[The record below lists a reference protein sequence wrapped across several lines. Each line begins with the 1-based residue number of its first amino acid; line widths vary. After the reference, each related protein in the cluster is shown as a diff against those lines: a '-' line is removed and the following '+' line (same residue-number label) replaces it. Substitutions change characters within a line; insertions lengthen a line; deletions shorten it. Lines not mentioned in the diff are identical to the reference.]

1 MRHLLNTAPFVCAFA
16 LLLVGP
22 SLVGCAEEPRTP
34 ASEPPVVDVNANPDK
49 AGDEPIDFNRDI
61 RPILSDRCFA
71 CHGPDAN
78 VAKDSGGFRLD
89 LFETATAPASSGDI
103 PIEPGD
109 ADASEVI
116 NRVTHTNPNLK
127 MPPPDSNLTLT
138 ASEIELLRRWIDQG
152 AEYQGHWA
160 YQTPVK
166 PALPDITHEDWARN
180 AVDVFIAARMEE
192 AGLSPSQE
200 ADRETLIRRL
210 SLDLIGLPPTPEQID
225 AFVNDASPDAYEK
238 LVDRLLASPHFGE
251 RLAIVWLDAARYGDT
266 NGFHHDNIRT
276 AWPWRQWVIEAFN
289 SNMPYD
295 QFVVEQLAGDLLPNA
310 TQSQVLASGFCRMHN
325 INDEGGALDEE
336 YIVEAVADRI
346 ETVATVFM
354 AQTYTCARCHDHKYD
369 PITQDDY
376 FSTWAYFN
384 SVEGERGVYRNNFAA
399 ARAYPPFMMWKSDE
413 LRQQIKDNQAALAEA
428 KAEFESKRPEIERE
442 IAATEQALR
451 DKAGVSWA
459 DARLVLADSSHEGTT
474 LEIKPDGSVL
484 LGGEV
489 PDHEDITLTLQ
500 TDATQLRL
508 LRLDALTDPSL
519 TNNGLGRAN
528 NGNAV
533 LSRVKVQAVSVKD
546 PGKTQ
551 AVALRWAWAD
561 FAQADGD
568 FDVLNALRD
577 DKAGWAVGGQL
588 DDHPRT
594 ALFVADQPFGFEGG
608 TELRITLFH
617 RSDYAQHTLGRV
629 RVGVGTA
636 NDQAL
641 AAFPTAKTDW
651 FQIGPFDGSHPA
663 ALDQRY
669 GPEDATVIDPKNPP
683 IKGQR
688 WQHQPAIVDGKN
700 YGFRSGKNVFYFGR
714 SMFTPVERELEL
726 TLGKQSALQL
736 YLNGEEVHAHK
747 SKGPE
752 KGNDKLTLKLEPGEN
767 TLVAKVVKN
776 GPGNFFFDSTA
787 VGGSPPLLQP
797 FALVDRI
804 DRPEHQTRRIT
815 EGWVRNT
822 DLGKRLAKL
831 ESEQR
836 RLDAEGVPVLIMKEK
851 AEPNPAYV
859 LERGQ
864 YDKPIKDRVRERRPP
879 LFLGVEMPEDAPNN
893 RLGFARWL
901 TQPDHPL
908 TARVHVNR
916 LWQMLF
922 GTGIVETTE
931 DFGSQAAWPS
941 HIYLLDY
948 LAVDFV
954 ESGWDQ
960 KALIK
965 KIVTSATY
973 RQQAVTPSEALEI
986 DQPNRLLSHFP
997 RRRLPGELIR
1007 DQALFAAGL
1016 MNDEI
1021 GGPSVKPYQP
1031 GDLWNEVAIG
1041 GTNTGRF
1048 QRDTG
1053 EKLYRRSLYTFWKKT
1068 SPPAQMATFNA
1079 PTREF
1084 CVVRRDDTNT
1094 PLQALVLWND
1104 EQFLEAARALAQRTL
1119 EEAQADD
1126 ARLTRIYRRCTG
1138 ATPDD
1143 RVLSVLREMLGYFKD
1158 RYADAPD
1165 DAKAL
1170 LQQGEHPLPDNYD
1183 PAELASWMMVA
1194 SSVLSLDETIV
1205 RD

>member
-1 MRHLLNTAPFVCAFA
+1 VVAATV
-16 LLLVGP
+16 
-22 SLVGCAEEPRTP
+22 LVGCAEETDTRANESPI
-34 ASEPPVVDVNANPDK
+34 VDVAVKSDTPDDK
-49 AGDEPIDFNRDI
+49 PIDFNRDI

-78 VAKDSGGFRLD
+78 IAKDSGGFRLD
-89 LFETATAPASSGDI
+89 TFETATVPASSGDI
-103 PIEPGD
+103 PIKPGKPGE
-109 ADASEVI
+109 SEVI
-116 NRVTHTNPNLK
+116 NRITHINPNLK
-127 MPPPDSNLTLT
+127 MPPPDSNLTLSE
-138 ASEIELLRRWIDQG
+138 AEIELLRRWIEQG

-160 YQTPVK
+160 YQSPVK
-166 PALPDITHEDWARN
+166 PELPDIDKDDWARN
-180 AVDVFIAARMEE
+180 AIDVFVAARLEE
-192 AGLSPSQE
+192 AGLSPSQQ

-210 SLDLIGLPPTPEQID
+210 SLDLTGLPPTPKEID
-225 AFVNDASPDAYEK
+225 AYVNDQSPDAYEK

-289 SNMPYD
+289 DNMRYD

-310 TQSQVLASGFCRMHN
+310 TQSQILASGFCRMHN

-336 YIVEAVADRI
+336 YKVEAIADRI

-376 FSTWAYFN
+376 YSTWAYFN
-384 SVEGERGVYRNNFAA
+384 SVEGERGVYPNNHTA
-399 ARAYPPFMMWKSDE
+399 ARAYPPLMMWKSDE
-413 LRQQIKDNQAALAEA
+413 LKQQIATNKAQLAEA
-428 KAEFESKRPEIERE
+428 KAEFEAKRPEIERE
-442 IAATEQALR
+442 IAAWEQAVR
-451 DKAGVSWA
+451 DRTGVVWA
-459 DARLVLADSSHEGTT
+459 NAKLVSAESSNQSTNV
-474 LEIKPDGSVL
+474 EIKPDGSAL
-484 LGGEV
+484 LAGET
-489 PDHEDITLTLQ
+489 PDFEDVTLTLR
-500 TDATQLRL
+500 TDATDLRL
-508 LRLDALTDPSL
+508 IRLDALTDPSFK
-519 TNNGLGRAN
+519 NNGLGRSN

-533 LSRVKVQAVSVKD
+533 LSRIQVRAVSVED
-546 PGKTQ
+546 PNKTQ
-551 AVALRWAWAD
+551 DVALRWAWAD

-577 DKAGWAVGGQL
+577 DKAGWAVGGHL

-608 TELRITLFH
+608 TELRVTLVH
-617 RSDYAQHTLGRV
+617 RSGYAQHTLGRV
-629 RVGVGTA
+629 RVGVGSA

-641 AAFPTAKTDW
+641 AAFPTTRSDW

-663 ALDQRY
+663 ALNERY
-669 GPEDATVIDPKNPP
+669 GPEDASINPNNAP
-683 IKGQR
+683 IRGQR
-688 WQHQPAIVDGKN
+688 WQHQPGIVDGKN
-700 YGFRSGKNVFYFGR
+700 YGFRSGRNVFYFGR
-714 SMFTPVERELEL
+714 SIFSPVERELEL
-726 TLGKQSALQL
+726 TLGKRSALQL

-752 KGNDKLTLKLEPGEN
+752 NGNDRLTITLKPGEN
-767 TLVAKVVKN
+767 TLVAKVVKS
-776 GPGNFFFDSTA
+776 GPGNFQYQSQAKGVSVPD
-787 VGGSPPLLQP
+787 LQP
-797 FALVDRI
+797 FALINRD
-804 DRPEHQTRRIT
+804 DRPAFQTDRIT
-815 EGWVRNT
+815 EDWVQNT

-831 ESEQR
+831 EEEQQ
-836 RLDAEGVPVLIMKEK
+836 RLEADGVPVLIMKEK

-864 YDKPIKDRVRERRPP
+864 YDKPIKERVRERRPP
-879 LFLGVEMPEDAPNN
+879 LFLGVEMPGDAPNN

-941 HIYLLDY
+941 HLDLLDY

-965 KIVTSATY
+965 KIVMSATY
-973 RQQAVTPSEALEI
+973 RQQAVTPSEALEV

-1007 DQALFAAGL
+1007 DQALYVSGL
-1016 MNDEI
+1016 LNDEI

-1048 QRDTG
+1048 KRDTG
-1053 EKLYRRSLYTFWKKT
+1053 ENLYRRSIYTFWKKT

-1084 CVVRRDDTNT
+1084 CVVRRDVTNT

-1104 EQFLEAARALAQRTL
+1104 EQFLEASRVLAQRTL
-1119 EEAQADD
+1119 DEAQDDD
-1126 ARLTRIYRRCTG
+1126 ARLALIYRRCTG

-1170 LQQGEHPLPDNYD
+1170 LEQGEHPLPEKHD
-1183 PAELASWMMVA
+1183 PVDLASWMMVA